1 MFDFLDNKLK
11 HGDKEMNRESGKMS
25 QEEGEIVNILKFY
38 CNFPVSAVAWSSSQ
52 ESVSARLTSVTEL
65 QDT

>member
-38 CNFPVSAVAWSSSQ
+38 CNFPVSAVA
-52 ESVSARLTSVTEL
+52 
-65 QDT
+65 